1 MIIES
6 YMSIIKEFVL
16 KLGISNCIALLGVLV
31 TALFS
36 FVLWWTTRQIG
47 KRQNEIQ
54 ERQYKIEL
62 NKVYRSLYGLFSEIE
77 KVCNAFFYNI
87 ETGVLATVDE
97 TERNLFRRDIEKID
111 DIQNKLTQ
119 SEVDIKLQLP
129 DYQLLVYEADI
140 LLVIIRTVYFSIQ
153 NLQIPFEKRHADDKT
168 LDMIRRVIATINNDG
183 RGNDLLQNVDI
194 ESVTN
199 EQYVLVLYEIR
210 KVLGESSWE
219 IENYVKRSDDE
230 KINYIKGRLAIL
242 DESINIEKDCKN
254 FVYYRNRIFVKA
266 NILEAIKKK
275 CELQ

>member
-1 MIIES
+1 
-6 YMSIIKEFVL
+6 MSIIKEFVL

>member
-6 YMSIIKEFVL
+6 YISNIKEFVL

-62 NKVYRSLYGLFSEIE
+62 NKVYRSLYVLFSEIE

-97 TERNLFRRDIEKID
+97 TERHLFERDIEKID
-111 DIQNKLTQ
+111 DIKNKLTQ

-140 LLVIIRTVYFSIQ
+140 LLVIIRTVYFNIQ
-153 NLQIPFEKRHADDKT
+153 NLQIPFEKRHANDKT
-168 LDMIRRVIATINNDG
+168 LDMIKRVIATIKNDG

-199 EQYVLVLYEIR
+199 EQYLVVLYEIR
-210 KVLGESSWE
+210 KALGKSSWE
-219 IENYVKRSDDE
+219 IENFVKRSDDE
-230 KINYIKGRLAIL
+230 KINYLKGRLAML
-242 DESINIEKDCKN
+242 DESLNIEKDCKN

-266 NILEAIKKK
+266 NVLEAIKKK